1 MQFLVNQK
9 GKIQKQQ
16 SFEINWSSIIS
27 RATLNLFTKDFLI
40 PQTILMALFPQA
52 FTLSA
57 KATDVFCRFAV
68 HFEAVE
74 QDTLQL
80 AFCYIL
86 QATQEFQL
94 LCPDSAINSFA
105 TLVVR
110 LRSNISRKSLDL
122 QRPQKMPTQNRM
134 HRNGIL

>member
-1 MQFLVNQK
+1 MRMLMQFLVNQK
-9 GKIQKQQ
+9 GNIQKQQ
-16 SFEINWSSIIS
+16 SFEINWRSIIS

-57 KATDVFCRFAV
+57 KATDVFSRFAV
-68 HFEAVE
+68 HFEAME

-94 LCPDSAINSFA
+94 LSPDSAINSFVCN
-105 TLVVR
+105 TGCE
-110 LRSNISRKSLDL
+110 
-122 QRPQKMPTQNRM
+122 TQIQ
-134 HRNGIL
+134 H

>member
-1 MQFLVNQK
+1 
-9 GKIQKQQ
+9 
-16 SFEINWSSIIS
+16 
-27 RATLNLFTKDFLI
+27 
-40 PQTILMALFPQA
+40 MALFPQA

-94 LCPDSAINSFA
+94 LCPDSAINSFVCN
-105 TLVVR
+105 TGCE
-110 LRSNISRKSLDL
+110 
-122 QRPQKMPTQNRM
+122 TQIQ
-134 HRNGIL
+134 H